1 MNDIRFNE
9 LLEYVR
15 HLKRVNHETYD
26 SLRRKGP
33 EFVKVENDKL
43 GFNSL
48 DDESVDIIM
57 ETFKIL
63 NRSAL

>member
-15 HLKRVNHETYD
+15 HLKSNHETYD
-26 SLRRKGP
+26 SLQRKGP

-57 ETFKIL
+57 ETFETL